1 MNTNLIQKPAMTL
14 IGVAARTTNAEEAGP
29 NGRLPALWNTYFA
42 SGIAEQTQVSNSH
55 LIYGLYTNYESDASG
70 AYTVVVGH
78 VCSDAA
84 VDVPEGFVQATIP
97 EAQYMVFRTK
107 RGPVF
112 EVVVQAW
119 NEIWAYFEHSSLKRT
134 YTGDFELY
142 DGRNLNPADAEVD
155 IYIAVK

>member
-29 NGRLPALWNTYFA
+29 NGRLPGLWNTYFA

-55 LIYGLYTNYESDASG
+55 LIYGLYTHYESDASG

-78 VCSDAA
+78 ECDDVA
-84 VDVPEGFVQATIP
+84 VEVPEGLVQANIP

-119 NEIWAYFEHSSLKRT
+119 NEIWAYFEHSSIKRT

-142 DGRNLNPADAEVD
+142 DGRNMNPADAEVD